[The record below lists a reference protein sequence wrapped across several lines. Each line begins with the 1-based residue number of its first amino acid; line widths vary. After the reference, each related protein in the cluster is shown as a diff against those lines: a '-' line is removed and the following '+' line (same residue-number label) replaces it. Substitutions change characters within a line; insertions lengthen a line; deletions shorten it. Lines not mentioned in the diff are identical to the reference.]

1 MTIDEDVLRLPL
13 VDDLVC
19 YSGGDGDSDRGSR
32 VSMKF
37 WVLERYRKNFF
48 SPSFP
53 EVLVPRRICN
63 QRSNGNQGT
72 DSNDVA
78 DDDDDDDGGD
88 DEKDDVD
95 ESSLSRAKPIFL
107 SDRRNWYRIWIF

>member
-1 MTIDEDVLRLPL
+1 
-13 VDDLVC
+13 
-19 YSGGDGDSDRGSR
+19 
-32 VSMKF
+32 MKF

-107 SDRRNWYRIWIF
+107 SDRRKWYRIWIF